1 MRFSCNKK
9 SADIDVVSSGV
20 DPVLHLP
27 VNAPSLSPICKAL
40 DLTAS
45 SKKYLTC
52 YLLVKCTFPEIVLP
66 SEMWFLTMYTP
77 TAEKLQY
84 VKQIP
89 PWSSVADHWWAPLP
103 GVKMPTLGVW
113 WNHPNLLPIWLKH
126 TNMMKPFKPP
136 ATNMIETFIHIPYLP
151 PRWWKNPYIFHQR
164 DGKIHRSVNIHQRIL
179 YAPFRMIS
187 SVVFCINIDL
197 PGWKVLS

>member
-1 MRFSCNKK
+1 MRFSCDKNL
-9 SADIDVVSSGV
+9 ADIDVVSSGV
-20 DPVLHLP
+20 DPVLHPP

-103 GVKMPTLGVW
+103 GVKMPALGVW
-113 WNHPNLLPIWLKH
+113 WNHPNLPPPIWLKH
-126 TNMMKPFKPP
+126 SS
-136 ATNMIETFIHIPYLP
+136 
-151 PRWWKNPYIFHQR
+151 IFHTSHQG
-164 DGKIHRSVNIHQRIL
+164 DGKIR
-179 YAPFRMIS
+179 IS
-187 SVVFCINIDL
+187 STKEMGKFIDPYTFIKEFFMHLSEWYRVLCFAFISIFLGGRFCPNVDL
-197 PGWKVLS
+197 GEIAVLC

>member
-1 MRFSCNKK
+1 M
-9 SADIDVVSSGV
+9 
-20 DPVLHLP
+20 PVCVWTY
-27 VNAPSLSPICKAL
+27 VNAVFLQQKVGGYRRREQWGGSCPPSACQCPLTLSDL
-40 DLTAS
+40 QSTLTAS

-66 SEMWFLTMYTP
+66 CEMWFLTMYTP

-113 WNHPNLLPIWLKH
+113 WNHPNLPPPIWLKH
-126 TNMMKPFKPP
+126 SSIFHTDHHHHLYTFHERTSVQTVNSSWNFPFKVV
-136 ATNMIETFIHIPYLP
+136 EYLM
-151 PRWWKNPYIFHQR
+151 NV
-164 DGKIHRSVNIHQRIL
+164 SEE
-179 YAPFRMIS
+179 
-187 SVVFCINIDL
+187 
-197 PGWKVLS
+197 

>member
-1 MRFSCNKK
+1 MRFSCDKNL
-9 SADIDVVSSGV
+9 ADIDLVSSGV

-27 VNAPSLSPICKAL
+27 VNASSLSPICKAL

-103 GVKMPTLGVW
+103 GVKMPALGVW
-113 WNHPNLLPIWLKH
+113 WNHPNLPPPIWLKH
-126 TNMMKPFKPP
+126 SSIFHTDHHHHLYTFHERTSVQTVNSSWNFPFKVV
-136 ATNMIETFIHIPYLP
+136 EYLM
-151 PRWWKNPYIFHQR
+151 NV
-164 DGKIHRSVNIHQRIL
+164 SEE
-179 YAPFRMIS
+179 
-187 SVVFCINIDL
+187 
-197 PGWKVLS
+197 